1 MTALPC
7 ILCVDDEPQILQ
19 GLTLNLRRHY
29 RVLTAASGADAL
41 KVLAAEP
48 AAEVVLSDMTMPG
61 MDGPALLKQIA
72 QLYPHITR
80 ILLTGET
87 SHEAATKAVSAG
99 QVFKF
104 LTKPCAPQEL
114 RAAVDAGV
122 KHHRQN
128 CIAKAAQ

>member
-29 RVLTAASGADAL
+29 RVLTAGSGAEAL
-41 KVLAAEP
+41 KVLALDP
-48 AAEVVLSDMTMPG
+48 SAEVVLSDMTMPQ
-61 MDGPALLKQIA
+61 MDGPTLLKEVSR
-72 QLYPHITR
+72 LYPHIAR

-87 SHEAATKAVSAG
+87 SHEAATKAVSTG
-99 QVFKF
+99 QVFRF

-122 KHHRQN
+122 QHHRQN